1 MAGWGAVHIWC
12 IDARIAASLGGSAG
26 GAALGGSGSAG
37 SSAGSLGGVRLGAL
51 SEALDRK
58 LQWEEPAA
66 GRRVGTGA
74 FNAFAANGSLSR
86 PTGMGSA
93 PADCS

>member
-26 GAALGGSGSAG
+26 GAALDGSGSAG

-51 SEALDRK
+51 SEARP
-58 LQWEEPAA
+58 EAPMGAA
-66 GRRVGTGA
+66 AQDTRLNGK
-74 FNAFAANGSLSR
+74 AA
-86 PTGMGSA
+86 
-93 PADCS
+93 

>member
-1 MAGWGAVHIWC
+1 MHIWC
-12 IDARIAASLGGSAG
+12 IDARTAASLGGSAG
-26 GAALGGSGSAG
+26 GAALDGSGSAG

-51 SEALDRK
+51 SEGRPEAPRMGACSGQRRAAPGGGSALA
-58 LQWEEPAA
+58 L
-66 GRRVGTGA
+66 
-74 FNAFAANGSLSR
+74 FNAFAANSSLSR

>member
-26 GAALGGSGSAG
+26 GAALGG
-37 SSAGSLGGVRLGAL
+37 GGVRLGAL

-74 FNAFAANGSLSR
+74 FTAFAANGSLSR
-86 PTGMGSA
+86 PTGIGSA